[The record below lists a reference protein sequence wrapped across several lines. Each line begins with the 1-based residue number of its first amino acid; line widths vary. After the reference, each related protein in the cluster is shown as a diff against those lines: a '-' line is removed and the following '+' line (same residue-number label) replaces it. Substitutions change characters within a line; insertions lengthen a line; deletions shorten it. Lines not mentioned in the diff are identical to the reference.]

1 VITRSWRRLL
11 PSLTIRKN
19 QEDTTMTHT
28 TTHKTASSKMTAC
41 TAAVAALLGFGAPAA
56 HAHGNVDAEFKKMDT
71 NNDGKISADEF
82 AAAAQARFRKAD
94 TNNDGKVSLTEMQAM
109 AEEHDKG
116 KGVEKADT
124 MAAERFKKMDTNND
138 GVVSADEN
146 AAGAKMWFDKMDTDH
161 DGYLT
166 KTELRAGHEK
176 MMEKAGKS

>member
-1 VITRSWRRLL
+1 
-11 PSLTIRKN
+11 
-19 QEDTTMTHT
+19 MTHT
-28 TTHKTASSKMTAC
+28 IHTTAISKMTAC
-41 TAAVAALLGFGAPAA
+41 TAAMAALLGFGAPAA

-82 AAAAQARFRKAD
+82 TAAAQMKFRKAD

-124 MAAERFKKMDTNND
+124 MAAERFKKMDSNND
-138 GVVSADEN
+138 GVVTSDEN

-176 MMEKAGKS
+176 MMEKAEKS